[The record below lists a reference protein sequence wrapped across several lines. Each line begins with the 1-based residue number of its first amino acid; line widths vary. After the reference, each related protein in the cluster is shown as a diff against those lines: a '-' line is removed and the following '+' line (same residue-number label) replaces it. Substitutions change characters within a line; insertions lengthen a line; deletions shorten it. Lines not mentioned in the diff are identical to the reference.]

1 MAKKEVQ
8 VVETKAAKV
17 DRKVL
22 AESIEKAFKDNKVV
36 DVIADTNL
44 ENPTGLSYED
54 YRFIHFYRKGT
65 TKDLF
70 QLYIT
75 GKTGE
80 FYVRKQAAEFL
91 GEDVE
96 KRNATKKIKG
106 EVKVI
111 HVIVKA
117 PIDTVPAV
125 ADKILVACA
134 ENDKALEQKKAEKA
148 EAKKKAKEEKK
159 AEKKAKV
166 EEKPK
171 KAPANKTEATK
182 KTEKKAANK

>member
-1 MAKKEVQ
+1 M
-8 VVETKAAKV
+8 
-17 DRKVL
+17 
-22 AESIEKAFKDNKVV
+22 V

-44 ENPTGLSYED
+44 ETPTALSYEE

-80 FYVRKQAAEFL
+80 FFVRKQAAEFL
-91 GEDVE
+91 GDDVE
-96 KRNATKKIKG
+96 KKPAMKKIKG
-106 EVKVI
+106 EQKVI
-111 HVIVKA
+111 HVIVKC

-125 ADKILVACA
+125 AEKILVACA
-134 ENDKALEQKKAEKA
+134 ENDKLVAQQKEAKEAEKKAAKKEKA
-148 EAKKKAKEEKK
+148 EAKKETKAKE
-159 AEKKAKV
+159 
-166 EEKPK
+166 
-171 KAPANKTEATK
+171 

>member
-1 MAKKEVQ
+1 MAKTKEVQ

-17 DRKVL
+17 DKKVL

-44 ENPTGLSYED
+44 ENPTALSYEE

-65 TKDLF
+65 QKDLF

-80 FYVRKQAAEFL
+80 FFVRKQAAEFL
-91 GEDVE
+91 GEEVE
-96 KRNATKKIKG
+96 KKPATKKIKG

-111 HVIVKA
+111 HIIVKA
-117 PIDTVPAV
+117 PIETVPEV
-125 ADKILVACA
+125 AEKILTACV
-134 ENDKALEQKKAEKA
+134 ENDKAVEKARVEKA
-148 EAKKKAKEEKK
+148 EAKKKEK
-159 AEKKAKV
+159 AEKKAEAK
-166 EEKPK
+166 EKPK
-171 KAPANKTEATK
+171 KATKAKKTEAK
-182 KTEKKAANK
+182 EEAEKKAANK

>member
-1 MAKKEVQ
+1 MAKEKEVQ

-22 AESIEKAFKDNKVV
+22 AESIETAFKENKVV

-44 ENPTGLSYED
+44 ETPTALSYED
-54 YRFIHFYRKGT
+54 YKFIHFYRKGT

-80 FYVRKQAAEFL
+80 FFVRKQAAEFL
-91 GEDVE
+91 GDDVE
-96 KRNATKKIKG
+96 KKPAMKKIKG
-106 EVKVI
+106 EQKVI
-111 HVIVKA
+111 HVIVKC
-117 PIDTVPAV
+117 PIDTVLEV
-125 ADKILVACA
+125 AEKILAACA
-134 ENDKALEQKKAEKA
+134 ENDKLVAKAKEEKEAEKKAAKAKKA
-148 EAKKKAKEEKK
+148 EAKKKEPKKETKAKE
-159 AEKKAKV
+159 
-166 EEKPK
+166 
-171 KAPANKTEATK
+171 

>member
-17 DRKVL
+17 DKKVL

-65 TKDLF
+65 QKDLF

-80 FYVRKQAAEFL
+80 FFVRKQAAEFL

-96 KRNATKKIKG
+96 KKPATKKIKG

-125 ADKILVACA
+125 AEKIMAACV
-134 ENDKALEQKKAEKA
+134 ENDKALEKARAEKA
-148 EAKKKAKEEKK
+148 EAKKKAKT
-159 AEKKAKV
+159 EKKAKV
-166 EEKPK
+166 EEQPK
-171 KAPANKTEATK
+171 KTEATK
-182 KTEKKAANK
+182 KTTKKAANK